1 MLLRRPGTPEET
13 FAYDPARDD
22 APPRGRVRTALTR
35 VGRALVKVMVGYYL
49 LCLLLL
55 VAYRFVAPPVT
66 GVQLQ
71 RGIEALAS
79 GHSPVQRQHRVALTA
94 MSRHLPHAVVAAED
108 GRYWSHWGFD
118 LKEMWSAGE
127 TAAGGGRMRGA
138 STITQQL
145 MKNLFGCACRNP
157 VRKLYD
163 FALTPAA
170 EVILGKHRILELYLN
185 EVEWG
190 DGVFGIDA
198 AARKNYGAGAG
209 RLTRSQSAA
218 LAALLPNPRRRTPA
232 NTGAY
237 RREILRRMAF
247 RGW

>member
-1 MLLRRPGTPEET
+1 MLLRRTVTADET

-22 APPRGRVRTALTR
+22 AVAPPRGRARTVLAR
-35 VGRALVKVMVGYYL
+35 VGKAVVKVLVGYYV

-55 VAYRFVAPPVT
+55 VAYRFISPPVT

-71 RGIEALAS
+71 RGIEALAA
-79 GHSPVQRQHRVALTA
+79 GRSPVQRQNRVALTA
-94 MSRHLPHAVVAAED
+94 MSRHLPRAVVAAED
-108 GRYWSHWGFD
+108 GRYWTHWGFD

-127 TAAGGGRMRGA
+127 NAVGGGRMRGA

-190 DGVFGIDA
+190 DGAFGVDA
-198 AARKNYGAGAG
+198 AARKNYGVAAG

-237 RREILRRMAF
+237 RR
-247 RGW
+247 